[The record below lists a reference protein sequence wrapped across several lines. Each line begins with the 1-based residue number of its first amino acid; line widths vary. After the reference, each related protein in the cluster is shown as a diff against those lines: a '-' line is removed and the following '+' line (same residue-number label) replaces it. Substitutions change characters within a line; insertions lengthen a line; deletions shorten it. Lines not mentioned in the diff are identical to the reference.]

1 MAEKASLE
9 KAETSL
15 ERAVQDIPKVR
26 EVPFD
31 TPWSWLALG
40 WRDLWTVPHIS
51 LTYGA
56 AFAVIAFLLV
66 FGLTQFGWQSLIIA
80 LAGGFLLLGP
90 MLGVGLYEASRRI
103 EQGEPV
109 TFYDVALVGVR
120 SPGQLAFM
128 GVLLLIA
135 FLVWIEIA
143 LLLFMLFFG
152 GGAIPPAEQFV
163 STLLFTGRGLGL
175 LIVGTIAGA
184 LLATTVFAVSAV
196 SVPLLMVRDIDVVT
210 AVATSIRALM
220 KNQKAM
226 LLWAILIAAVMACGV
241 AVAFVGLVI
250 AFPLIGH
257 ATWHAFRALVDLG
270 DE

>member
-1 MAEKASLE
+1 MAEEANAEKASV
-9 KAETSL
+9 SL
-15 ERAVQDIPKVR
+15 RQTVPDIPKVR
-26 EVPFD
+26 EVSFD
-31 TPWSWLALG
+31 APWQWLAAG
-40 WRDLWTVPHIS
+40 WRDLWTIPHIS

-56 AFAVIAFLLV
+56 AFTLIAFLLIL
-66 FGLTQFGWQSLIIA
+66 GLMQFGWQSLIIA
-80 LAGGFLLLGP
+80 FAGGFLLVGP

-103 EQGEPV
+103 EEGEPV
-109 TFYDVALVGVR
+109 TFHDVALVGVR

-152 GGAIPPAEQFV
+152 GGGLPPAEQFV

-175 LIVGTIAGA
+175 LVVGTIAGA
-184 LLATTVFAVSAV
+184 LLATTVFAISAV
-196 SVPLLMVRDIDVVT
+196 SVPLLMVRQIDVVT
-210 AVATSIRALM
+210 AVVTSIQALQ
-220 KNQKAM
+220 KNSKAM
-226 LLWAILIAAVMACGV
+226 LLWAVLIAAVMTCGV

-257 ATWHAFRALVDLG
+257 ATWHAFRALVDLE
-270 DE
+270 DT